1 MKKADWVITLIG
13 VTMLGI
19 GLFMTKTIE
28 NAQGILL
35 TLPYVLVG
43 TGCGILGY
51 GMSNIVSKKA
61 ISKDLDLERQL
72 EIEKNDERN
81 IAISTKSKA
90 KAYDLM
96 TFLFGVLMLSFAL
109 MNIDMTVILLLVAA
123 YLSVH
128 IYGIYYRIKYEKEM

>member
-1 MKKADWVITLIG
+1 MQVGT
-13 VTMLGI
+13 
-19 GLFMTKTIE
+19 TIE

-43 TGCGILGY
+43 IGCGIFGY

-61 ISKDLDLERQL
+61 ISKDEHLQRQL
-72 EIEKNDERN
+72 EIEKSDERN
-81 IAISTKSKA
+81 IAIANKSKA

-109 MNIDMTVILLLVAA
+109 MNIDMVAILLLVAA

-128 IYGIYYRIKYEKEM
+128 IYGIYYRMKYEKEM

>member
-13 VTMLGI
+13 VIMLGI

-43 TGCGILGY
+43 IGCGIFGY

-61 ISKDLDLERQL
+61 IAKDIGLQRQL

-81 IAISTKSKA
+81 IAIATKSKA

-109 MNIDMTVILLLVAA
+109 MNIDMAAILLLVAA

>member
-13 VTMLGI
+13 VIMLGI

-28 NAQGILL
+28 NAHGILL

-43 TGCGILGY
+43 IGCGIFGY
-51 GMSNIVSKKA
+51 GMSNIVSQKA
-61 ISKDLDLERQL
+61 ISKDLDLQRQL

-81 IAISTKSKA
+81 IAIATKSKA

-109 MNIDMTVILLLVAA
+109 MNIDMAVILLLVAA

-128 IYGIYYRIKYEKEM
+128 IYGIYYRIKYEREM